1 VPRFSR
7 DAALIDYFALALT
20 HGLLVVMLLRL
31 IGREDVDVE
40 PQEPKGEAE
49 VELTGTKP
57 PESTAA
63 ARRAARK
70 RRRNA

>member
-1 VPRFSR
+1 
-7 DAALIDYFALALT
+7 LIDYFALALT
-20 HGLLVVMLLRL
+20 HGLLLVALLRL

-40 PQEPKGEAE
+40 DIESEGEAE
-49 VELTGTKP
+49 VELATKP